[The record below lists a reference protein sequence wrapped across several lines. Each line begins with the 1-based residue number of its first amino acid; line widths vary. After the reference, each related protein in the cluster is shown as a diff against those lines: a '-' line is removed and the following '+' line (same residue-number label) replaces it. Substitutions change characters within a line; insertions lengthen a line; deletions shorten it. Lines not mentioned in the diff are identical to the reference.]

1 MIALTIALL
10 LSTGGL
16 VAVLAGFV
24 YERLRADRA
33 IERAAAA
40 QARARQLAHQ
50 VEAQAQRRP
59 RGKPSRTTIYTPA
72 PPNDARL
79 N

>member
-10 LSTGGL
+10 FSTCGL
-16 VAVLAGFV
+16 LAGFLA
-24 YERLRADRA
+24 ERRRADQA
-33 IERAAAA
+33 IERAAAT
-40 QARARQLAHQ
+40 QTRARQLAHQ

-59 RGKPSRTTIYTPA
+59 RGKAARTTIYTPA
-72 PPNDARL
+72 PPKDARL